1 MVLVANQVQPGLARR
16 YVHNANFENAHKY
29 NLLDGA
35 NKPLQASK
43 FVDKVIKGEIVNPD
57 CKTWLDDIMGSKSVV
72 HDMNYINSVKKTLED
87 IKREEK
93 DYISL
98 EED

>member
-1 MVLVANQVQPGLARR
+1 M
-16 YVHNANFENAHKY
+16 
-29 NLLDGA
+29 
-35 NKPLQASK
+35 
-43 FVDKVIKGEIVNPD
+43 NPD
-57 CKTWLDDIMGSKSVV
+57 CKTWLDDIMGNKSVV

>member
-1 MVLVANQVQPGLARR
+1 MNGTDCSNSMVPITPLRLVPIQR
-16 YVHNANFENAHKY
+16 YR
-29 NLLDGA
+29 
-35 NKPLQASK
+35 Q
-43 FVDKVIKGEIVNPD
+43 IKGEIVNPD

>member
-1 MVLVANQVQPGLARR
+1 MIN
-16 YVHNANFENAHKY
+16 
-29 NLLDGA
+29 
-35 NKPLQASK
+35 
-43 FVDKVIKGEIVNPD
+43 GEIVNPD